1 MGTPSAA
8 EVKAI
13 LVAATYPANTLDE
26 NNIFDYPQKESRR
39 RYPSCEI
46 QLTQPDSTIEDKRQ
60 TFKVSTMEIRYYKKL
75 LAAGSD
81 EVVESDSVQAA
92 IIGALEAATLQNH
105 KIVLETKI
113 WSTIY
118 VQADQHHP
126 NHVVSTLRVAV
137 REITRSTAVADGF
150 LIFDVSASSVDN
162 APGSDYTY
170 TKVFDVDVSEG
181 YRTIQEQVTLSPDGK
196 FVPIIYPG
204 GFNGRFIGN
213 VPVKD
218 SDLGT
223 TGEKLNKLMSLR
235 STGIKPS
242 IGFVYT
248 DKDNQEVPQDI
259 TDSIKIV
266 VDQIQRLYRYQDMV
280 VYRILG
286 TVVKPSSIVV
296 S

>member
-1 MGTPSAA
+1 MGVTASQ
-8 EVKAI
+8 VKTI
-13 LVAATYPANTLDE
+13 LVAASYPANTLNED
-26 NNIFDYPQKESRR
+26 NIFDYPEKESRR

-75 LAAGSD
+75 LGVGSD
-81 EVVESDSVQAA
+81 EVAEDDAVQAA
-92 IIGALEAATLQNH
+92 IIGALESAVLQNH

-126 NHVVSTLRVAV
+126 NHVVSTLRISV
-137 REITRSTAVADGF
+137 REITQSTSVADGF
-150 LIFDVSASSVDN
+150 LIFDVSESSVDS
-162 APGSDYTY
+162 APGADYTY
-170 TKVFDVDVSEG
+170 TKVFDVDISEG
-181 YRTIQEQVTLSPDGK
+181 YRTIQEQVTNNPDGLL
-196 FVPIIYPG
+196 VPVIYPG

-213 VPVKD
+213 VPVKNT
-218 SDLGT
+218 DLGT
-223 TGEKLNKLMSLR
+223 TGEKLNKLMTLR
-235 STGIKPS
+235 SSGVKPL
-242 IGFVYT
+242 IAFVYT
-248 DKDNQEVPQDI
+248 DKDNQEVPEDI
-259 TDSIKIV
+259 TDSMKIV

-286 TVVKPSSIVV
+286 TVTKPSTISI